1 MIKKC
6 LGCGAVMQVENPNQE
21 GYIREMNYEHSMICE
36 RCFRIKHYNEY
47 KLITKNN
54 DEFISILKEINATHD
69 LVVLVVD
76 IFNLSKD
83 IELISRF
90 LTNDL
95 LLVLTKRELLP
106 KSIKDEKLLEYM
118 NQFDMNVKKSIVVS
132 SFKNY
137 HLDEL
142 MNTIRKYQKGKDV
155 YFVGLTNAG
164 KSTLIN
170 KLIYNYSDGTSMIT
184 TSMLPSTTIQNIEI
198 VLDEQLTLVDTPGLL
213 DDGNMVGLVDM
224 KTLKKITPKSEIK
237 PITYQIKVD
246 QTIFIED
253 FVRLDIKAY
262 NNITIYKANTVRMER
277 VYRDMDKL
285 KNLERHVLS
294 VFDDEDI
301 VISGLGFIH
310 VAKETTV
317 ELYTIPGVF
326 VYTRP
331 SLV

>member
-6 LGCGAVMQVENPNQE
+6 LGCGAIMQTEDSNKE
-21 GYIREMNYEHSMICE
+21 GYIRDVSYEHSMICE

-54 DEFISILKEINATHD
+54 DEFISILKNINETKD

-90 LTNDL
+90 LMNDII
-95 LLVLTKRELLP
+95 LVLTKRELLP
-106 KSIKDEKLLEYM
+106 KSIKDERLLEYM
-118 NQFDMNVKKSIVVS
+118 KNFDMNVKTSLVVS
-132 SFKNY
+132 SNKNY

-142 MNTIRKYQKGKDV
+142 MSSIRNYQKGKKV

-170 KLIYNYSDGTSMIT
+170 KLIYNYSNETSMIT

-198 VLDEQLTLVDTPGLL
+198 ALDEKLTFVDTPGLL
-213 DDGNMVGLVDM
+213 DDGNMVGIVDM
-224 KTLKKITPKSEIK
+224 KTLKKITPKSEIR
-237 PITYQIKVD
+237 PITYQVKVD
-246 QTIFIED
+246 QTILIED
-253 FVRLDIKAY
+253 FVRVDVQAY
-262 NNITIYKANTVRMER
+262 NNITVYMANTVRMER
-277 VYRDMDKL
+277 LYRDSDKL
-285 KNLERHVLS
+285 KHLEKHVIATS
-294 VFDDEDI
+294 VDEDV

-310 VAKETTV
+310 VTEATV
-317 ELYTIPGVF
+317 LAIYTLPGVY

-331 SLV
+331 KLV